1 MTQQEIAVYQA
12 RRILDGKENSHDKLS
27 QIQGLIQ
34 LANWL
39 DIYSDELDEILSTAL
54 DLRYPT
60 RSKS

>member
-1 MTQQEIAVYQA
+1 MTQQETAIFQA
-12 RRILDGKENSHDKLS
+12 RRILGGKENSHDKLN
-27 QIQGLIQ
+27 QIQGLIH

-39 DIYSDELDEILSTAL
+39 DIYSDELDEIFHIAL